1 MATVLIVEDEIGIGG
16 LLEDVL
22 LDEGHGVYL
31 ASNGR
36 QALELVAS
44 HRPDLIL
51 TDYMMP
57 VMDGAAF
64 MQALADEPSAAG
76 IPVLVMSSM
85 PEEIVAERCPGY
97 ARFIRKPFNIFEVID
112 IIQRLTRPP
121 GEGEAAART

>member
-22 LDEGHGVYL
+22 LDEGHRVLL

-36 QALELVAS
+36 QALELVARD
-44 HRPDLIL
+44 RPELIL

-64 MQALADEPSAAG
+64 MKALADEPSFAD

-85 PEEIVAERCPGY
+85 PEKVVAERCPGY
-97 ARFIRKPFNIFEVID
+97 AKFIRKPFSIFEVID
-112 IIQRLTRPP
+112 VVQRLTRTSD
-121 GEGEAAART
+121 GESQPIQ

>member
-22 LDEGHGVYL
+22 LDEGHSVLL

-36 QALELVAS
+36 QALELVARN
-44 HRPDLIL
+44 RPELIL

-64 MQALADEPSAAG
+64 IQALADDPSSAG

-85 PEEIVAERCPGY
+85 PEEIVAKRCLLPI
-97 ARFIRKPFNIFEVID
+97 AE
-112 IIQRLTRPP
+112 T
-121 GEGEAAART
+121 